1 MPPRSMQLHNDVK
14 AVANRVRCPL
24 TQKSD
29 EVAAEGGTCSAKGLT
44 SFPHPLVAFP
54 AVISV
59 LLSRLNFNQ
68 FALSHA
74 TVSTEL
80 LMRCLITL
88 SVQDAADT
96 KFPHR
101 LP

>member
-14 AVANRVRCPL
+14 AVGNLVRCPL
-24 TQKSD
+24 NRKSHG
-29 EVAAEGGTCSAKGLT
+29 VAAEGCTWSAKQLT
-44 SFPHPLVAFP
+44 SFPYPLVAFL
-54 AVISV
+54 AVILV
-59 LLSRLNFNQ
+59 LLSRVNFNQ

-80 LMRCLITL
+80 LMRCLITF

>member
-1 MPPRSMQLHNDVK
+1 MPPRSMQLHNDAK
-14 AVANRVRCPL
+14 AVRNLVRCPL
-24 TQKSD
+24 TQKSG
-29 EVAAEGGTCSAKGLT
+29 EVAAEGCACSAKGLT
-44 SFPHPLVAFP
+44 SFSYPLVAFP
-54 AVISV
+54 TVTLA
-59 LLSRLNFNQ
+59 LLSRLNLNQ

-96 KFPHR
+96 KFPNR